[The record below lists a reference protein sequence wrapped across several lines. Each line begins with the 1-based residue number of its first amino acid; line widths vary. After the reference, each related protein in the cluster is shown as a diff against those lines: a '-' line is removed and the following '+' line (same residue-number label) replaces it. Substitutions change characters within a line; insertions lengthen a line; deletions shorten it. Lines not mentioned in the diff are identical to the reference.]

1 MRSKLNQ
8 CSQTGQPTVWLE
20 GSPQRPGA
28 HWRGMWDTYVT
39 YVCTDRGLLAC
50 CYAHVG
56 EEMGTHIGAVS
67 GLARLHSH
75 LLQKQKWQPHRQ
87 GCDSSPGETAP
98 AVAVKALAPAG
109 VAVSLANASAQTQTS
124 PLGACPTPCAQ
135 GLRRDKSGS
144 WAPPRWEG
152 TQGEEEK
159 T

>member
-1 MRSKLNQ
+1 MFPNWATHCLAGRLTLETR
-8 CSQTGQPTVWLE
+8 CALVWDVGHLCVH
-20 GSPQRPGA
+20 GHGPA
-28 HWRGMWDTYVT
+28 GMLL
-39 YVCTDRGLLAC
+39 CTCGGRDG
-50 CYAHVG
+50 H
-56 EEMGTHIGAVS
+56 THIGAVS

-124 PLGACPTPCAQ
+124 SLGACPVPHAQ
-135 GLRRDKSGS
+135 ALRRNKLGS

-152 TQGEEEK
+152 TQGDEEK